1 MPSLK
6 KTNVSRKLQKLKP
19 LLRKPRKINEMVLTS
34 ILIMALLNA
43 TLVKFVVVK
52 SESP

>member
-43 TLVKFVVVK
+43 TLVKFVVVN
-52 SESP
+52 